1 MTSESYFRV
10 RTCEEEDELQR
21 STKKVKENPTFSITS
36 SYRDKLMGE
45 MPGAYCKAFDISSYD
60 DENLISDD
68 ESETLAEG
76 LATVKLSKE
85 KKSRIR
91 AQWSN
96 AIIVKVFGC
105 TVGFHFLHSKI
116 SSLWKPRGRLDVVD
130 LGKDFFLVRF
140 ELKEDLDKVL
150 KGGPWFIGEH
160 FLTIRPWVPNFRP
173 STASLTS
180 VAVWARFPELPIEF
194 YDAEV
199 LKEIG
204 EAIGPVLRI
213 DSHTA
218 SGSRGR
224 YARVC
229 VQIDLEKPLIK
240 EVVIGKLHQ
249 QVQYEGLHS
258 FCFSCGRI
266 GHKKETCQ
274 YKIREPKIH
283 GESPSS
289 SSSKENKE
297 DMPVQEDSDDYGP
310 WIVVA
315 HRKPANKTVG
325 KKPVRSEPDQFGPK
339 ADPRWAQWPR
349 WLSKANI
356 PIPSNNPTPCQSEGK
371 RKGDS
376 DSHQSSQDL
385 PTPRKEAEPK
395 SSAEI
400 TFFANPTLDSP
411 LKNGNKAAPKGRR
424 NKQHGVGKS
433 LVDIS
438 SRHPNSQGEQGPC
451 LDIIVVRFAGA
462 KLLRTR
468 AENRAHREEDVGEHP
483 NSPTL
488 LGH

>member
-45 MPGAYCKAFDISSYD
+45 MPGAYYKAFDISSYD

-76 LATVKLSKE
+76 LAAVKLSKE

-96 AIIVKVFGC
+96 VIIVKVFGR

-116 SSLWKPRGRLDVVD
+116 SSLRKPGGRLDVVD

-140 ELKEDLDKVL
+140 GLKEDLDKVL

-173 STASLTS
+173 STASLTF
-180 VAVWARFPELPIEF
+180 VAVWARFPELPIEY

-229 VQIDLEKPLIK
+229 VQIDLEKRLIK

-258 FCFSCGRI
+258 FCFSCGQI

-274 YKIREPKIH
+274 YKIREPKIL

-315 HRKPANKTVG
+315 RRKPANKTVG
-325 KKPVRSEPDQFGPK
+325 KKPVRSEPDQLGPK

-349 WLSKANI
+349 WQSKANI
-356 PIPSNNPTPCQSEGK
+356 PIPSHNPTPCHSEGK
-371 RKGDS
+371 RK
-376 DSHQSSQDL
+376 
-385 PTPRKEAEPK
+385 
-395 SSAEI
+395 
-400 TFFANPTLDSP
+400 
-411 LKNGNKAAPKGRR
+411 
-424 NKQHGVGKS
+424 
-433 LVDIS
+433 
-438 SRHPNSQGEQGPC
+438 GEQGPC
-451 LDIIVVRFAGA
+451 LDSIATRFAGA

-488 LGH
+488 LGHQILLHTSPDLPSNNKFHYDALPEAKEDGDNETFDIPGPSAGVHQPLSEEDRMESDGAEEDASV

>member
-371 RKGDS
+371 RKVS
-376 DSHQSSQDL
+376 D
-385 PTPRKEAEPK
+385 
-395 SSAEI
+395 
-400 TFFANPTLDSP
+400 
-411 LKNGNKAAPKGRR
+411 
-424 NKQHGVGKS
+424 
-433 LVDIS
+433 
-438 SRHPNSQGEQGPC
+438 
-451 LDIIVVRFAGA
+451 
-462 KLLRTR
+462 
-468 AENRAHREEDVGEHP
+468 REEIDTTNVK
-483 NSPTL
+483 SKDTWL
-488 LGH
+488 LPQPHYNDTY